1 MKATIDWSFPRTT
14 PTLERNEVHVWRAS
28 LPGDSSD
35 LRRFESVL
43 ADDETERAGRF
54 IYERDRD
61 RFIAAH
67 GILRELLGRYISCA
81 PQSSNSNTALM
92 ANPRLRTGSPP
103 AISFNLSHSH
113 MLGLIVVARERE
125 VGIDVEL
132 LRPDFGGEKIGN
144 RYFSAKEMDEL
155 SSLPGELRTE
165 GFFLCWTRKEAYVKA
180 RGDELHLPLH
190 SFSVS
195 LAPDKPATLSSADQ
209 SRWSMESF
217 VPSFVAEPRY
227 VAAVVAEGKDWK
239 SRYFAWN
246 TQKSKRRTTNKR
258 LFPRSSTRTP
268 SKLSQHHP

>member
-81 PQSSNSNTALM
+81 PQIIKFEYGPHGKPAV
-92 ANPRLRTGSPP
+92 AGIGSQP

-180 RGDELHLPLH
+180 RGDGLHLPLH

-239 SRYFAWN
+239 SRYFAWE
-246 TQKSKRRTTNKR
+246 
-258 LFPRSSTRTP
+258 
-268 SKLSQHHP
+268 HPKEQATHNE